1 MENLKSMSLCW
12 CVKMKFALAL
22 GVILIS
28 SVFINAYAQ
37 EEFTM
42 KQTTPNGKV
51 QVELFWPEIKY
62 DEIRQFSVIF
72 RDPSTAEPLNNVA
85 FDLRIM
91 QGQGI
96 IEDYHDEVANG
107 VMVLEV
113 LFDNPG
119 PATVDVNVKSVG
131 AKAINEKVAFSVTVV
146 PEFPL
151 MIAAIMSVS
160 MALVIAARFNGSA
173 KRR

>member
-1 MENLKSMSLCW
+1 M
-12 CVKMKFALAL
+12 MKFALAL

-28 SVFINAYAQ
+28 SVFVNAYAQ

-42 KQTTPNGKV
+42 KQTTPSGAV

-62 DEIRQFSVIF
+62 DEIRQFSVTF
-72 RDPSTAEPLNNVA
+72 RDPSSGEPLNNVA
-85 FDLRIM
+85 FALRIT
-91 QGQGI
+91 QAQDL

-107 VMVLEV
+107 VMVQEV
-113 LFDNPG
+113 LFNNPG
-119 PATVDVNVKSVG
+119 PATVDVNVKSVD

-151 MIAAIMSVS
+151 MIAAVMAVS
-160 MALVIAARFNGSA
+160 MALVIASRFNSKKIRQFYSHFSG
-173 KRR
+173 

>member
-1 MENLKSMSLCW
+1 
-12 CVKMKFALAL
+12 MKFALAL

-28 SVFINAYAQ
+28 SVFVNAYAQ

-42 KQTTPNGKV
+42 KQTTPSGAV
-51 QVELFWPEIKY
+51 QVELFWPAIKY
-62 DEIRQFSVIF
+62 DEIRQFSVTF
-72 RDPSTAEPLNNVA
+72 RDPSSGAPLNNVA
-85 FDLRIM
+85 FDLRIT
-91 QGQGI
+91 QGQDL

-113 LFDNPG
+113 LFNNPG
-119 PATVDVNVKSVG
+119 SATVDVNVKSVD

-151 MIAAIMSVS
+151 TIAAVTVVS
-160 MALVIAARFNGSA
+160 MALVIASRFNSKKMRQFYSHFSG
-173 KRR
+173 

>member
-1 MENLKSMSLCW
+1 M
-12 CVKMKFALAL
+12 MKFALAL

-28 SVFINAYAQ
+28 SVFVNAYAQ

-42 KQTTPNGKV
+42 KQTTKNGKV

-62 DEIRQFSVIF
+62 DEIRQFSVTF
-72 RDPSTAEPLNNVA
+72 RDPSSEPLNNVA
-85 FDLRIM
+85 FDLKII
-91 QGQGI
+91 QGQDM

-107 VMVLEV
+107 VMVLGV

-119 PATVDVNVKSVG
+119 PATVDVNIKSVDT
-131 AKAINEKVAFSVTVV
+131 ATINEKVTFSVTVV

-151 MIAAIMSVS
+151 MIAAVMALS
-160 MALVIAARFNGSA
+160 MALVIASRFNGNT
-173 KRR
+173 KKV